1 MDTINDSVVSAE
13 LLSDEEKTVL
23 SVAED
28 TVVNCSTVVSGVS
41 SVNGTSVD
49 DSVVWD
55 VIILEVD
62 DLRLVTGVVNSKV
75 LDVSVDTDEV
85 TDVSVD
91 VAEDVWAVSVRPLVT
106 EVFTV
111 VSTED
116 GKAVVH
122 SLHSMH
128 SLLTSS
134 YMKPLLQIQEASGT
148 LKLSELKSILGH
160 RLPNSTA
167 KVFSNFVLKNI
178 LKTFWI
184 AAPQD

>member
-62 DLRLVTGVVNSKV
+62 DLRLVTGVVKSKV
-75 LDVSVDTDEV
+75 LDVSVDEV

-91 VAEDVWAVSVRPLVT
+91 VAEDVWAVFVRPFVT

-128 SLLTSS
+128 SPLTSS

-160 RLPNSTA
+160 RLPSSTA

-184 AAPQD
+184 DAPQD

>member
-62 DLRLVTGVVNSKV
+62 DLRLVTGVVKSKV
-75 LDVSVDTDEV
+75 LDVSVDADEI

-91 VAEDVWAVSVRPLVT
+91 VAE

-111 VSTED
+111 VSTEE

-128 SLLTSS
+128 SPLTSS
-134 YMKPLLQIQEASGT
+134 YMKPLLQIQEASGM
-148 LKLSELKSILGH
+148 LKLSELKSILGQ
-160 RLPNSTA
+160 RLPSSTA
-167 KVFSNFVLKNI
+167 KVFSNFVSKNI

-184 AAPQD
+184 DAPQD